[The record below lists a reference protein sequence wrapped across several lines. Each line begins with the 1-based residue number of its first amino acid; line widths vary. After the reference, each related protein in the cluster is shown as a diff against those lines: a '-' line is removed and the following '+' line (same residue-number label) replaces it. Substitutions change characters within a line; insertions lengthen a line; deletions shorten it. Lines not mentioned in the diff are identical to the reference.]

1 MEKCLIVAMGEDRAI
16 GRGGTMP
23 WHLRADLQYF
33 KRITMGCPVIM
44 GRTTFASIGRP
55 LPGRLNIVLTRRG
68 TPIPGTTCVP
78 SIEAAYAAAEP
89 APRVFVIGGASV
101 YREVI
106 DTMDR
111 LFITH
116 IHTRIPDADAHFPEI
131 NSDIWAVEARS
142 GVLKDDASGLEY
154 EFVTYI
160 RKDSPVKPANDG
172 G

>member
-1 MEKCLIVAMGEDRAI
+1 MMEKNLIVAVADNGAI
-16 GRGGTMP
+16 GRGGQMP
-23 WHLRADLQYF
+23 WHLPGDLRFF
-33 KRITMGCPVIM
+33 KRVTMGCPVIM

-55 LPGRLNIVLTRRG
+55 LPGRTNIVLTRSAA
-68 TPIPGTTCVP
+68 PIPGATCVG
-78 SIEAAYAAAEP
+78 SMEEAYEAAGT

-101 YREVI
+101 YRAVI

-116 IHTRIPDADAHFPEI
+116 IHTTIPDADAFFPEI

-142 GVLKDDASGLEY
+142 PLLRDEASGLEY

-160 RKDSPVKPANDG
+160 RK
-172 G
+172 